1 MGVEVQGVRELQDAF
16 RTLGKDIQ
24 KVARGVVRKA
34 AVNVKAAAQQR
45 IRGQLRDASPRGKLK
60 RGFLPHYAASIDFD
74 MDGRTAAVIGPNI
87 EKKQGKF
94 GRGVEFGSARTPPMP
109 HMLPAA
115 DAEEPRF
122 FQAMGDEIG
131 KLLP

>member
-1 MGVEVQGVRELQDAF
+1 MAVEVEGLRELQDAF
-16 RTLGKDIQ
+16 RQLGKDVQ
-24 KVARGVVRKA
+24 RTARRVVRRA
-34 AVNVKAAAQQR
+34 AVNVKADARKR
-45 IRGQLRDASPRGKLK
+45 IESMISDQHSY
-60 RGFLPHYAASIDFD
+60 LPHYPASIDFD

-122 FQAMGDEIG
+122 LQAMGDEIG